1 MESDTLKCLAP
12 DNWPANFGGR
22 LRVRFLDVSPGTGL
36 GVVVATQYDDART
49 RWQTVD
55 EIMIAPDSLKRIASW
70 SRELN
75 EREIEIA
82 RAGIVE
88 KSYRADEFIFM
99 RGDPFEYWTGVVTGL
114 ARMGIVSRG
123 GKAASFAGLT
133 AGAWFGEG
141 SVLKNEPRRYDVV
154 ALRDTRLAMM
164 KRGTFVWLF
173 ENSVGFNRFLVR
185 QLNERLGQFIGLLEY
200 GRTLDA
206 TARLARSIASLF
218 NPILYPDLTLHLEI
232 TQEEIGALS
241 GMSRQNANRAL
252 NRLEKEGL
260 LRLEYGGVTI
270 LDVERLRGYG
280 D

>member
-1 MESDTLKCLAP
+1 
-12 DNWPANFGGR
+12 
-22 LRVRFLDVSPGTGL
+22 
-36 GVVVATQYDDART
+36 
-49 RWQTVD
+49 
-55 EIMIAPDSLKRIASW
+55 MIAADYLRRIAAW

-75 EREIEIA
+75 EREVDIA

-88 KSYRADEFIFM
+88 KSYSANEFIFM
-99 RGDPFEYWTGVVTGL
+99 RGDDFTYWTGVVTGL

-164 KRGTFVWLF
+164 DRTTFFWLL
-173 ENSVGFNRFLVR
+173 ENSVVFNRFLVG
-185 QLNERLGQFIGLLEY
+185 QLNERLGQFIALLEY

-206 TARLARSIASLF
+206 TARLARCIASLF
-218 NPILYPDLTLHLEI
+218 NPILYPDPDPTRHLEI

-241 GMSRQNANRAL
+241 GISRQNANQCL
-252 NRLEKEGL
+252 KRLEKEGL

-270 LDVERLRGYG
+270 TDLERLRHYG
-280 D
+280 E

>member
-1 MESDTLKCLAP
+1 MD
-12 DNWPANFGGR
+12 R
-22 LRVRFLDVSPGTGL
+22 LERGL
-36 GVVVATQYDDART
+36 GSIVAAQYDEARG
-49 RWQTVD
+49 RRQPFD

-164 KRGTFVWLF
+164 NRGTFVWLF

-218 NPILYPDLTLHLEI
+218 NPILYPDLSLHLEI

-241 GMSRQNANRAL
+241 GISRQNANQCL
-252 NRLEKEGL
+252 KRLEKQGL

-270 LDVERLRGYG
+270 IDLERLRYYG
-280 D
+280 E